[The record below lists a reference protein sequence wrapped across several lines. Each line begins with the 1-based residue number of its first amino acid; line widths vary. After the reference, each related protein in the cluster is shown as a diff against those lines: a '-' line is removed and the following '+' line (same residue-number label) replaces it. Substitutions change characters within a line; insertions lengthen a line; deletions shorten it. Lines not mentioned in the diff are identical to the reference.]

1 MLPPTVFLVVFVL
14 VGFAKPTP
22 AAPMAVKGLPPV
34 SGPQAARIVVVAEHG
49 PDAGDPPAEAV
60 RRPVIWRIEAMSN

>member
-1 MLPPTVFLVVFVL
+1 
-14 VGFAKPTP
+14 
-22 AAPMAVKGLPPV
+22 MAVKGLPPV